1 MTAIHIELPE
11 HSSYGEIM
19 KAYFSL
25 MRGFG
30 IELGMRCDA
39 KLTEQEGPEW
49 WSDLIAQ
56 RRLDGRWKG
65 TVNLNDPSITLPE
78 YVWGQDSPLA
88 LVLSSKPQSKIL
100 AKKIHHARNTWL
112 HFSEAP
118 GPVELGEVAAL
129 IKQFASLNG
138 LKVEAPAARMVK
150 RTQRIATGQY
160 QPYHDVVAKWLEAHP
175 PAASDA
181 DPSHAASADEP
192 TVDAPSESV
201 DVPAPALERR
211 PPIGGRWGG
220 DVPPVRYVPS
230 RTGDLVDPTTGRGL
244 RVDVDAGDWERKRR
258 LWLAPNPMGGIW
270 IDDRDGAVGGYVHGV
285 ARLLGYLGAEPDDGQ
300 ARGFLLPHYYEL
312 DEGRIVDL
320 DSGERLSDAVS
331 PGARGEAIA
340 LESAVAA
347 ASDEHAGLRLTNY
360 GDLVA
365 TSASGVERV
374 AVVEPET
381 WFPGRLA

>member
-1 MTAIHIELPE
+1 M
-11 HSSYGEIM
+11 
-19 KAYFSL
+19 
-25 MRGFG
+25 
-30 IELGMRCDA
+30 
-39 KLTEQEGPEW
+39 
-49 WSDLIAQ
+49 
-56 RRLDGRWKG
+56 
-65 TVNLNDPSITLPE
+65 
-78 YVWGQDSPLA
+78 
-88 LVLSSKPQSKIL
+88 
-100 AKKIHHARNTWL
+100 
-112 HFSEAP
+112 
-118 GPVELGEVAAL
+118 
-129 IKQFASLNG
+129 
-138 LKVEAPAARMVK
+138 
-150 RTQRIATGQY
+150 
-160 QPYHDVVAKWLEAHP
+160 
-175 PAASDA
+175 
-181 DPSHAASADEP
+181 
-192 TVDAPSESV
+192 
-201 DVPAPALERR
+201 
-211 PPIGGRWGG
+211 
-220 DVPPVRYVPS
+220 PPVRYVPS